1 MGLVDGATEIHK
13 ISLAHQLMRD
23 VKPHDGLFPSY
34 HLPALEAEARAKFA
48 VELKELEDAEMT
60 AEVELR

>member
-48 VELKELEDAEMT
+48 AELEELENAEMT
-60 AEVELR
+60 AGVELR